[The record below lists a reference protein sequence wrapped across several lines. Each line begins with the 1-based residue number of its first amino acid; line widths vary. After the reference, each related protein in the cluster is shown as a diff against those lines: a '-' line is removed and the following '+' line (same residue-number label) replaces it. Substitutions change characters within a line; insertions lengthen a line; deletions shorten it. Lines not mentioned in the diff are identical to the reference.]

1 MLAEENYRPPCFF
14 ANSVVEVL
22 VEAPTRVF
30 SHLHV
35 KALFDAHVYQA
46 IQGHRT
52 RQVCPI
58 CHRSVLTFLF

>member
-35 KALFDAHVYQA
+35 KALFDVHVYQA
-46 IQGHRT
+46 R
-52 RQVCPI
+52 PPDKA
-58 CHRSVLTFLF
+58 SLSYFS